1 MKTIL
6 LSLFVLVLVGAGC
19 ATSANSVEVSGL
31 NFTLPSEWTVVSS
44 ENDQALIQIP
54 DPQYNIV
61 VPFEVK
67 EYTGNVSGL
76 TLIKE
81 TASGAKLYDEVC
93 APTLGCVYIQ
103 YKDKMY
109 LAVFLMATSNEPSPE
124 NLDGVWFPKANVTR
138 EQTADVFASVR

>member
-6 LSLFVLVLVGAGC
+6 LSLFMLVLVGAGC
-19 ATSANSVEVSGL
+19 ATPTNSVEVSGL
-31 NFTLPSEWTVVSS
+31 TFTLPSEWTVVSS
-44 ENDQALIQIP
+44 EDDQVLIQIP

-81 TASGAKLYDEVC
+81 TASGAKLYGEAC

-103 YKDKMY
+103 HKDKMY
-109 LAVFLMATSNEPSPE
+109 LAVFLMATSDEVPPE
-124 NLDGVWFPKANVTR
+124 NLDGVWFPNANVTR
-138 EQTADVFASVR
+138 EQMTDVFASVK